1 MQILL
6 IVLFVIFVLI
16 GVPISYALGFVS
28 FAGIAALPIIPNSV
42 VFTKMFNGLNSF
54 TLLAVPLF
62 ILAANLMNEGSIS
75 DRLIDVCKSSV
86 GHVRGGLAH
95 TREEWIDCASLP
107 AGLGIALSL
116 MLLYTEL

>member
-42 VFTKMFNGLNSF
+42 VFTKMFNG
-54 TLLAVPLF
+54 
-62 ILAANLMNEGSIS
+62 
-75 DRLIDVCKSSV
+75 
-86 GHVRGGLAH
+86 
-95 TREEWIDCASLP
+95 
-107 AGLGIALSL
+107 
-116 MLLYTEL
+116 